1 MRRVSTIFFSLVALV
16 LIAVFVW
23 QWRGASEKK
32 RARGGRRG
40 AVAVEVA
47 PLRKAEIISEGN
59 FIGSLLPRYQ
69 YTVSSQIGGRLSSLK
84 VRVGDQ
90 VKQKQLLAEIEN
102 DEVVQQVE
110 QALADVR
117 VASALLD
124 EQTSRLQR
132 ARQDYN
138 RTRALNQK
146 NLISQTDRET
156 AEANFKIETAK
167 RKVVEA
173 QLSQKRSLLKAART
187 RLSYTRIL
195 AQWVS
200 RPLSVAQ
207 TKELMEA
214 SETLD
219 GAKEEEEK
227 KEPSKESKKDASKN
241 NKKAP
246 TKKAPAKKASAK
258 KVPAKKE
265 PAKKAPAKNGA
276 SANGQE
282 EEDSYRLVGERLVDE
297 GSIIQPN
304 VPMLTLLD
312 IRSLIAVVHVTEKDY
327 IQIRVGQPARARTY
341 VYKNRVF
348 TGKVVRIAPL
358 LKESSRLARVEV
370 EFPNA
375 DLALKPGMFVHVQI
389 EYERFPAATVA
400 PRAALVSREGKEG
413 VFLAD
418 LTKKEARFQP
428 LQIGIRRLDAFQIL
442 SPAIQGHVV
451 TLGYHLLEDKAAIS
465 LPGDKPAD
473 KKGKGGARKGR
484 EGGSKKGERK
494 GRGGGRKQETKTPP
508 AAPTQQGATVESKA
522 VAPSGRP

>member
-1 MRRVSTIFFSLVALV
+1 
-16 LIAVFVW
+16 
-23 QWRGASEKK
+23 
-32 RARGGRRG
+32 
-40 AVAVEVA
+40 VA

-132 ARQDYN
+132 ARQEYN

-227 KEPSKESKKDASKN
+227 KESSKESKKDASKN
-241 NKKAP
+241 G
-246 TKKAPAKKASAK
+246 KKAPAKKA
-258 KVPAKKE
+258 
-265 PAKKAPAKNGA
+265 PAKKAPAKKAPAKKAPAKKEPVKKNGA

-282 EEDSYRLVGERLVDE
+282 EEDAYRLVGERLVDE

-304 VPMLTLLD
+304 IPMLTLLD

-327 IQIRVGQPARARTY
+327 IQIRVGQTARARTY
-341 VYKNRVF
+341 VYKNRSF
-348 TGKVVRIAPL
+348 SGKVVRIAPL

-400 PRAALVSREGKEG
+400 PRAALVNRNGKDG

-418 LTKKEARFQP
+418 LTKKEAHFQP
-428 LQIGIRRLDAFQIL
+428 LQIGVRRLDAFQIL

-465 LPGDKPAD
+465 LPGDKPAE

-508 AAPTQQGATVESKA
+508 TATKQGATVESKA
-522 VAPSGRP
+522 AAPSGRP